1 MNNMFKRS
9 NLVVIAIGLA
19 IVKFA
24 LAPLLD
30 WQNTALENIRLK
42 QAKVEKLVV
51 IDKDRYQYQAKSEE
65 LRQTLQQRRNYLYA
79 DTDQTK
85 INIQKNLEQSFSDHN
100 ITIESFRWLAES
112 SESVR
117 RIRLSVRFKGQYKD
131 FLKAL
136 WSLAKGPHAGHQFQM
151 NYTLKTPRGV
161 DQSNGFNLITAQGEV
176 GFEFYAVDQSKIER
190 LVSVS
195 FDTTETSSSE
205 LNQ

>member
-1 MNNMFKRS
+1 MNNIFKRS

-19 IVKFA
+19 VAKFV

-30 WQNTALENIRLK
+30 WQNTALENTRLK
-42 QAKVEKLVV
+42 QAKVARLVV
-51 IDKDRYQYQAKSEE
+51 IDKDRYRYQAKSEE
-65 LRQTLQQRRNYLYA
+65 LRQTLRQRRNYLYA
-79 DTDQTK
+79 NTDQTK
-85 INIQKNLEQSFSDHN
+85 INIQKNLEQSFSDHD

-117 RIRLSVRFKGQYKD
+117 RIRLSVRFRGQYKD
-131 FLKAL
+131 LLKAL
-136 WSLAKGPHAGHQFQM
+136 WSLAKGPHASHQFQM

-161 DQSNGFNLITAQGEV
+161 DQSNGFNLISAQGEL

-195 FDTTETSSSE
+195 SDASETFSSE

>member
-1 MNNMFKRS
+1 MNNIFKRS

-19 IVKFA
+19 VAKFA

-30 WQNTALENIRLK
+30 WQNTALENKKLK
-42 QAKVEKLVV
+42 HAKLEKLVV

-65 LRQTLQQRRNYLYA
+65 LRQTLQQRRKYLYA
-79 DTDQTK
+79 DTDQAK
-85 INIQKNLEQSFSDHN
+85 IDIQENLEQSFSDNN
-100 ITIESFRWLAES
+100 ITIESLRWLAES

-161 DQSNGFNLITAQGEV
+161 GQSSGFNLISAQGEV
-176 GFEFYAVDQSKIER
+176 GFEFYAVNQSKIER

-195 FDTTETSSSE
+195 SDASEIFPSE

>member
-1 MNNMFKRS
+1 MNNIFKRS

-19 IVKFA
+19 VAKFV

-30 WQNTALENIRLK
+30 WQNTALENTRLK
-42 QAKVEKLVV
+42 QAKVAKLVV
-51 IDKDRYQYQAKSEE
+51 IDKDRYRYQAKSEE
-65 LRQTLQQRRNYLYA
+65 LRQALKQRRKYLYA

-85 INIQKNLEQSFSDHN
+85 INIQKNLEQSFNDNN

-117 RIRLSVRFKGQYKD
+117 RIRLSVRFRGQYKD
-131 FLKAL
+131 LLKAL

-161 DQSNGFNLITAQGEV
+161 GQSSGFNLISAQGEA

-195 FDTTETSSSE
+195 SDATETFSLE

>member
-65 LRQTLQQRRNYLYA
+65 LRQTLQQRRTYLYA

-136 WSLAKGPHAGHQFQM
+136 WGLAKGPHASHQFQM